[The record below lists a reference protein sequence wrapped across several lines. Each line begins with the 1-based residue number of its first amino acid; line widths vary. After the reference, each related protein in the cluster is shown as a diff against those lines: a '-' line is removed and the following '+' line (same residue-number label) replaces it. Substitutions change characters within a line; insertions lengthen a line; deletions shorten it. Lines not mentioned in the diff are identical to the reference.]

1 MRELADSFIQDRRK
15 DLESMRDDI
24 QRTLEMATEEFEDL
38 LSEVA
43 TKDYPAIAKEE
54 QDKESLGRIQ
64 LNDWN
69 RLRRISSALARMDR
83 GTYGECQVCG
93 GPIGGERLKAMPDA
107 PLCMSC
113 QSRRESAT
121 GPEAESRF

>member
-1 MRELADSFIQDRRK
+1 MRELADSFVQDRRK
-15 DLESMRDDI
+15 DLLTMRNEI

-69 RLRRISSALARMDR
+69 RLRRISSALARIDQ

-93 GPIGGERLKAMPDA
+93 APIDSERLKVMPDA
-107 PLCMSC
+107 PLCMPC
-113 QSRRESAT
+113 QSRQEAAT
-121 GPEAESRF
+121 GPEGGNRS